1 MLAAAAIE
9 KPDAPDRNVRL
20 NAEENSLTGF
30 LILLRIRS
38 FRVLEVEST
47 QGRVFVA
54 RGEDFGCGIWN

>member
-20 NAEENSLTGF
+20 SAEENSLTVF
-30 LILLRIRS
+30 LIFLKS
-38 FRVLEVEST
+38 FRVLDVEST

-54 RGEDFGCGIWN
+54 REEDFRCGI

>member
-20 NAEENSLTGF
+20 SAEENSLTVLIF
-30 LILLRIRS
+30 LRFQSL
-38 FRVLEVEST
+38 RVLDVEST

-54 RGEDFGCGIWN
+54 REEDFGCGIWN

>member
-20 NAEENSLTGF
+20 NAEENSLTVSLIF
-30 LILLRIRS
+30 LRFQS
-38 FRVLEVEST
+38 FRVIDVEST

-54 RGEDFGCGIWN
+54 REEYFGG

>member
-20 NAEENSLTGF
+20 SAEENSLTVF
-30 LILLRIRS
+30 LIFLRFQS
-38 FRVLEVEST
+38 FRVLDVELT
-47 QGRVFVA
+47 QDCVFVA